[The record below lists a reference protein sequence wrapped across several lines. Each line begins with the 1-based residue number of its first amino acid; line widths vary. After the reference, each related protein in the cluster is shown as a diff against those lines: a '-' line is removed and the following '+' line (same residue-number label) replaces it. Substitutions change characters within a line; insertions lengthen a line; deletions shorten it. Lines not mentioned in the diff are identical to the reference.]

1 MFNKAA
7 KSDSTAAAS
16 WASSALW
23 ATPSSVCSFWNA
35 AICMLSTEGSSPS
48 SWDHDN
54 FLLSEDG
61 EEQMWKNVNVIFE
74 RQRIRWFYR
83 EDTVLEM
90 WTSWNTLIVGILYI
104 YSNTSSHSLLTNGF
118 QASSRR
124 LLLFPIGKFFFF
136 CKFLFFR
143 SSCSPLP
150 ELSLFCS
157 VKFHFPYSVLEGTG
171 YYRIVAHWLQMGW
184 IS

>member
-7 KSDSTAAAS
+7 KPDSTAAAS

-35 AICMLSTEGSSPS
+35 AICMLLTEGSSPS

-61 EEQMWKNVNVIFE
+61 EEKMWKNVNVIFE

-83 EDTVLEM
+83 EDTLLEK
-90 WTSWNTLIVGILYI
+90 WTSWNTLIVGMLSI
-104 YSNTSSHSLLTNGF
+104 YSNTSSHSLLTNRF

-124 LLLFPIGKFFFF
+124 LLLFPLGKLI
-136 CKFLFFR
+136 FLDVQFQKLT

-150 ELSLFCS
+150 QLSLFCS
-157 VKFHFPYSVLEGTG
+157 VKFHFLYSVLEGTG
-171 YYRIVAHWLQMGW
+171 YYRIVAY
-184 IS
+184 